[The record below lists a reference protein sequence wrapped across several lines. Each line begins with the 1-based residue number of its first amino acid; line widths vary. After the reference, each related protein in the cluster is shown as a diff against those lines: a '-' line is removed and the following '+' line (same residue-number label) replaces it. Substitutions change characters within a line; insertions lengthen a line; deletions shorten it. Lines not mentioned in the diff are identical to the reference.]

1 MRQISMTNIYDL
13 VSHFQCK
20 KKLISLNC
28 SPAGQGLRVDLQQP
42 TKQQER
48 YTQAHLQQCRRF
60 FVIYIQFRWLYFMA
74 LQVWKQILIS
84 YFIGFT
90 QDNSSKIIFFKGTS
104 CSSTIT
110 SAQKYKT
117 FRTATQKYYMCVEAG
132 DYPGTVCSCL
142 ILWSVLSAGYPQALV
157 SHHVQGGEI
166 SRTQSWQFFWYNK
179 QHFNLI
185 LIPSISLFC
194 LC

>member
-84 YFIGFT
+84 YLFGFT
-90 QDNSSKIIFFKGTS
+90 QDNSSKIIFLKAPTVHQQLHLHKS
-104 CSSTIT
+104 IKPSEQQHRSTTCALKQVIT
-110 SAQKYKT
+110 LA
-117 FRTATQKYYMCVEAG
+117 
-132 DYPGTVCSCL
+132 
-142 ILWSVLSAGYPQALV
+142 LSAPAWFYGQFLV
-157 SHHVQGGEI
+157 LVTLKHLWVI
-166 SRTQSWQFFWYNK
+166 MSRDVK
-179 QHFNLI
+179 
-185 LIPSISLFC
+185 
-194 LC
+194 